1 MERLLLIPSPILEQE
16 VARLQIRIIHGIAND
31 LEIESYCLIQVELG
45 SRETTE
51 KVIDPRD

>member
-1 MERLLLIPSPILEQE
+1 MERLILIPTAILEQE
-16 VARLQIRIIHGIAND
+16 VTRLQIRIIHGIAND

-45 SRETTE
+45 SREATE

>member
-1 MERLLLIPSPILEQE
+1 MERLALIPTAILEQE
-16 VARLQIRIIHGIAND
+16 ATRLQIRIIHGIAND

-45 SRETTE
+45 SREVNE